1 MNHQLKTIV
10 ECIEGSVV
18 CVLDG
23 KRTEYKN
30 GADLLAGLEGKY
42 LVESLAAENSKV
54 VVKVKKDTTIPNDF
68 NADWVREHVTQYGN
82 EPDFF

>member
-1 MNHQLKTIV
+1 MNCQLKTIV

-23 KRTEYKN
+23 TKTEYKN
-30 GADLLAGLEGKY
+30 GADLLEGLEGKFV
-42 LVESLAAENSKV
+42 VESITAKDSKV
-54 VVKVKKDTTIPNDF
+54 IVTVKPDETIPNDL
-68 NADWVREHVTQYGN
+68 NADWIKEYVAQYGK